1 MLSLRSTVIAL
12 VASAVLVLI
21 LAGVASGVFT
31 THSPPP
37 PVGQSVSVHQDGAAP
52 APTVPVP
59 PDIAAPAAP
68 LPAAPLPAAP
78 LPAAPL
84 PAAPLPA
91 APAPAAPAP
100 LPAAPAPA
108 PAAAPSEPLT
118 HYRQA
123 PAQRQPTA
131 VAQPPVSVAPA
142 QDQRP
147 ASPRPPSALPAH
159 EAKSRT
165 VNTEPCA
172 CDGRMRRVS
181 THWDPPQG

>member
-12 VASAVLVLI
+12 VASALLVLV

-37 PVGQSVSVHQDGAAP
+37 PVGQSVSVPPDGAAP

-59 PDIAAPAAP
+59 PDIAV
-68 LPAAPLPAAP
+68 
-78 LPAAPL
+78 PL

-100 LPAAPAPA
+100 LPAASAPA
-108 PAAAPSEPLT
+108 PAAVPSEPLT
-118 HYRQA
+118 HYRQTQV
-123 PAQRQPTA
+123 PVQRQSAP
-131 VAQPPVSVAPA
+131 VAQPPGPVAPA

-172 CDGRMRRVS
+172 CDGRMRKVP